1 MALYLKRLLSSK
13 VLNKINQPKM
23 KKRHPIWSDA
33 FFKLMF
39 LDIKIPVFAGMRL
52 LS

>member
-13 VLNKINQPKM
+13 VLNKNNQPKM

-33 FFKLMF
+33 FSTNVF
-39 LDIKIPVFAGMRL
+39 LDIKNPVFAGMRL